1 MNYFSEKEL
10 QCKCGCGKLVFDKDF
25 LVKLNHIRHN
35 VGQPLYLNSAY
46 RCPTHNKNVGGTEDS
61 SHTKGLAV
69 DISCSDSVLRSK
81 IIKQALNFG
90 ITRIGIAKTFIHL
103 DADPDKPQNVIWL
116 Y

>member
-1 MNYFSEKEL
+1 MNYFSQKEL
-10 QCKCGCGKLVFDKDF
+10 QCKCGCNKLVFDKDF
-25 LVKLNHIRHN
+25 LDKLNHIRHN
-35 VGQPLYLNSAY
+35 VGQPLILTSAY
-46 RCPTHNKNVGGTEDS
+46 RCHTHNKNVGGTENS

-103 DADPDKPQNVIWL
+103 DVDPNKAQNVIWL